1 MQFNIKLPI
10 HIQDTVGPSKETW
23 KLKWL
28 PAVKSLFKP
37 KLPPPPPTLCLCLC
51 PSVCQFPYIHVYGN
65 PELYD
70 PTDTWSADCR
80 TTNRWQL
87 VESRATNG
95 QQSADIFQWDR
106 RVLDYLC
113 IYPERPRF
121 LSMKCYINWYLF
133 CFQCQV
139 CSLHFLHTFCCV
151 CDIWQ
156 LNIKC

>member
-28 PAVKSLFKP
+28 PVRSLFKP
-37 KLPPPPPTLCLCLC
+37 KLPPPLSVSV
-51 PSVCQFPYIHVYGN
+51 SVCQFVSFHIYMYTVILNFMIPPTCGQPTVGRLTGDSWLTGGQLMGNSWLTCVSGIIKFRITHV
-65 PELYD
+65 
-70 PTDTWSADCR
+70 
-80 TTNRWQL
+80 
-87 VESRATNG
+87 
-95 QQSADIFQWDR
+95 
-106 RVLDYLC
+106 
-113 IYPERPRF
+113 YPERPRF
-121 LSMKCYINWYLF
+121 LSKKCYINWYLF